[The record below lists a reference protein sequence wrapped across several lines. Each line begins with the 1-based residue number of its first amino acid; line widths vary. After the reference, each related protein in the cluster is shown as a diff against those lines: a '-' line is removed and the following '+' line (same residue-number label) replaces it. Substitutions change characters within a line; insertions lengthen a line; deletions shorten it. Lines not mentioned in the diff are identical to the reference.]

1 MRPRIVFL
9 TGQSDPGRCAL
20 SPVQCAT
27 LDALAPHAG
36 NIDLLPHNFPWT
48 ADTAPWR
55 PVPLLRASIANGRQY
70 LAARRGDVPDLS
82 TPEREAVR
90 AQLLAVPRTLLL
102 VGSCG
107 LALLDALIA
116 PLDAA
121 QRARLR
127 AVSYGGVAPR
137 WPAGIHGS
145 QLRGSRDHIAAW
157 FGPAD
162 GPRPIVV
169 DHGHMDYLDG
179 TTVVEAARAHFAWLR
194 GAA

>member
-1 MRPRIVFL
+1 MKPRIAFL

-36 NIDLLPHNFPWT
+36 DIDLLPHNFPWT

-55 PVPLLRASIANGRQY
+55 PVPLLRASVANGRQY
-70 LAARRGDVPDLS
+70 LAARRGDVPGLS
-82 TPEREAVR
+82 TSAREAAR
-90 AQLLAVPRTLLL
+90 AQLFAAPRTLLL

-107 LALLDALIA
+107 LVVLDALIA
-116 PLDAA
+116 PFDAA

-137 WPAGIHGS
+137 WPVGIHGS
-145 QLRGSRDHIAAW
+145 QLRGSRDRIAAW

-162 GPRPIVV
+162 GPRHIAV

-179 TTVVEAARAHFAWLR
+179 TAVVEAARAHLAWLR

>member
-1 MRPRIVFL
+1 MRPRIAFL

-36 NIDLLPHNFPWT
+36 DIDLLPHNFPWT

-55 PVPLLRASIANGRQY
+55 PVPLLRASVANGRQY
-70 LAARRGDVPDLS
+70 LAARGGDVPDLS
-82 TPEREAVR
+82 TSAREAAR
-90 AQLLAVPRTLLL
+90 AHLLAAPRTLLL

-107 LALLDALIA
+107 LALLNALIA
-116 PLDAA
+116 PFDIA

-137 WPAGIHGS
+137 WPAGIHGT
-145 QLRGSRDHIAAW
+145 QLRGRRDRIAAW
-157 FGPAD
+157 LGPAN

-169 DHGHMDYLDG
+169 DHGHMDYLG
-179 TTVVEAARAHFAWLR
+179 GNGVVEAARAHVAWLR